1 MHIPHL
7 YISVSNTTL
16 CPPAAWRGVLGLSDA
31 DRLSRVL
38 PWALLEGHP
47 RRASAGGAVDPSWVA
62 AKVGL
67 PYPNLY
73 HITVLS
79 ASLTG
84 CVPRINQNIILNKYS
99 KIRVVYQTN

>member
-38 PWALLEGHP
+38 PWDLLEGHP
-47 RRASAGGAVDPSWVA
+47 RRASAGGAVDPSRVA
-62 AKVGL
+62 AKVGRL
-67 PYPNLY
+67 DPNLY

-79 ASLTG
+79 VSLNSRTG
-84 CVPRINQNIILNKYS
+84 CVPRINQNIVLNIDTIPS
-99 KIRVVYQTN
+99 